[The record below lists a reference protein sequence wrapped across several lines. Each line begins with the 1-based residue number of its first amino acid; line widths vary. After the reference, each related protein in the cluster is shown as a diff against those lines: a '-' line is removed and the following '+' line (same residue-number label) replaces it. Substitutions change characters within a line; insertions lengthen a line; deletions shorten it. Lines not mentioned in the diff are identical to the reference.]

1 MSAFSPFR
9 VVICVA
15 VWGVLSLGA
24 HVAVAQT
31 AADSQAIESLA
42 PPYSDSA
49 VEFWSGQDV
58 VPTFDGWKKNDDGTF
73 TLVFGYF
80 NRNYR
85 EELVI
90 PPGPNNNLS
99 PGNADQGQPTLFVPR
114 REKWIFQVKVPADF
128 GDKELVW
135 TLTSHGRT
143 EKATGKLIRQLYIT
157 DRLIISKGNLSPG
170 TDDPNQRPAITIS
183 PLADASVSR
192 PLDLTALVADDGLPK
207 PRVQKTVEGAQT
219 NGVVRPINLTVKWIP
234 YRGPAGVTFDAAKGV
249 TVLSPD
255 PTSSFQTGIPFT
267 RKAIQMVVTN
277 GGTVTA
283 QAHFTEPGTYVLIA
297 TADDSELTTPT
308 TVTVDVAK

>member
-1 MSAFSPFR
+1 MRALTLFR
-9 VVICVA
+9 VVICVT

-31 AADSQAIESLA
+31 AADSQRSESVG
-42 PPYSDSA
+42 PPFNDSA

-58 VPTFDGWKKNDDGTF
+58 VPTFDGWKRNDDGTF

-80 NRNYR
+80 NKNYR

-157 DRLIISKGNLSPG
+157 DRMIISKGNLSPG
-170 TDDPNQRPAITIS
+170 LDDPNQRPAITIS
-183 PLADASVSR
+183 PVADASVSR

-207 PRVQKTVEGAQT
+207 PRVQKVVEGAQT
-219 NGVVRPINLTVKWIP
+219 NGVDRPINLTVKWIP
-234 YRGPAGVTFDAAKGV
+234 YRGPAGVSFDAKGQ
-249 TVLSPD
+249 TVLSSD
-255 PTSSFQTGIPFT
+255 PTSSFQSGLPFT
-267 RKAIQMVVTN
+267 RKSIQMLAKN
-277 GGTVTA
+277 GGAVTA
-283 QAHFTEPGTYVLIA
+283 QVHFTEPGTYVMVA
-297 TADDSELTTPT
+297 TADDSELTTST